1 MNDIRSDCYSY
12 NSPYYGILYITIMN
26 IIHSH
31 SPYHIMLCDYDH
43 QPPRNFPPLVHAR
56 SMLASVTLR
65 HELWH
70 FFRRETWPSS
80 TSTWLKISPEFWG
93 KPMAFLDDVS
103 RTSMYNIVEHCITWL
118 VNSMLWKNT
127 PQNYS

>member
-1 MNDIRSDCYSY
+1 
-12 NSPYYGILYITIMN
+12 
-26 IIHSH
+26 
-31 SPYHIMLCDYDH
+31 
-43 QPPRNFPPLVHAR
+43 
-56 SMLASVTLR
+56 MLASVTLR

-70 FFRRETWPSS
+70 FFRRETW
-80 TSTWLKISPEFWG
+80 LRQFDFDLVEDVIRILG
-93 KPMAFLDDVS
+93 KPMAFVDDVS